1 MQKNKPLKL
10 SICLSLM
17 GLTLFSQ
24 TVFGQDTMKISNLD
38 NISES
43 YIDKQVQSNP
53 GIIDMYSYEA
63 QGVETTLKLD
73 SMPLIT
79 NSDLKINL
87 SLRDADLTQA
97 LRMLA
102 DKAGVNI
109 IIHPGVEGKLTLDL
123 KDITLNEAFLV
134 IFKSSQL
141 AYRMEGK
148 TITVLNYEE
157 SIDLAYQRSNATFL
171 PVKYARAEDVAKF
184 MNTNVFNSKIFGL
197 SNKAIVSANPST
209 NQIIIFG
216 SPADVNAVK
225 RILPSL
231 DTKPMVNSFVVKH
244 TTPKEMAE
252 LICNSLFFEAEEGD
266 GEADEG
272 SDDKIVVGA
281 GSIACMNA
289 SNEKIEE
296 EDLASF
302 TAQPLTIAY
311 FSDSGKITTYGGSV
325 EQVETIRQFIKEHD
339 KKQLMAYVELS
350 VVELNEAGSKTF
362 NNTWNLWTPF
372 VSLGFSPDSG
382 FALGGDNPTSP
393 LNWYNST
400 DGFKRSD
407 SNILTYTLKY
417 IIENH
422 NGRVLT
428 NPKIMVTNGKK
439 STIDLTSD
447 YIKSVTSQVIEGST
461 GFTSGTQRQY
471 DIGSDNGLLI
481 EIVPFI
487 SPEGYVSMNIT
498 PEFAT
503 IKEKVME
510 GELIA
515 STLLQRRDLELKNVR
530 VKDGETLVLAGLI
543 QENETQTVKKMP
555 ILSDLPFIGA
565 FFRGNVTEKSREEL
579 VILITPH
586 IVKDHEDS
594 NNKVYDL

>member
-157 SIDLAYQRSNATFL
+157 SIDLAYQRSNATFI

-231 DTKPMVNSFVVKH
+231 DTKPMVNSFVVK
-244 TTPKEMAE
+244 
-252 LICNSLFFEAEEGD
+252 
-266 GEADEG
+266 
-272 SDDKIVVGA
+272 
-281 GSIACMNA
+281 
-289 SNEKIEE
+289 
-296 EDLASF
+296 
-302 TAQPLTIAY
+302 
-311 FSDSGKITTYGGSV
+311 
-325 EQVETIRQFIKEHD
+325 
-339 KKQLMAYVELS
+339 
-350 VVELNEAGSKTF
+350 
-362 NNTWNLWTPF
+362 
-372 VSLGFSPDSG
+372 
-382 FALGGDNPTSP
+382 
-393 LNWYNST
+393 
-400 DGFKRSD
+400 
-407 SNILTYTLKY
+407 
-417 IIENH
+417 
-422 NGRVLT
+422 
-428 NPKIMVTNGKK
+428 
-439 STIDLTSD
+439 
-447 YIKSVTSQVIEGST
+447 
-461 GFTSGTQRQY
+461 
-471 DIGSDNGLLI
+471 
-481 EIVPFI
+481 
-487 SPEGYVSMNIT
+487 
-498 PEFAT
+498 
-503 IKEKVME
+503 
-510 GELIA
+510 
-515 STLLQRRDLELKNVR
+515 
-530 VKDGETLVLAGLI
+530 
-543 QENETQTVKKMP
+543 
-555 ILSDLPFIGA
+555 
-565 FFRGNVTEKSREEL
+565 
-579 VILITPH
+579 
-586 IVKDHEDS
+586 
-594 NNKVYDL
+594 